1 MNQLFKY
8 GENEVRTVTIEGE
21 PWFVLTDI
29 CKVLGVEQAAG
40 IKRRLSDDVI
50 SNHPINDGLGRT
62 QDATVIN
69 EDGLYDVVLESRKP
83 EAKQFRKWITSDVL
97 PTIRKTGGYVNNDEL
112 FVNTYL
118 PHADES
124 TRLLF
129 RTTLEV
135 VRTQTQK
142 IAVLE
147 PKAAKYDEFL
157 DSDGLSTFTTV
168 GKHFLGGMTS
178 QRLKAWLQSVG
189 VLYRRKVDGCYPP
202 TDKYTKYFRIVPF
215 YRGGKIIRRT
225 VKVTPEGIDFIVELR
240 REAEVLA
247 G

>member
-8 GENEVRTVTIEGE
+8 GESEVRTVMIEGE
-21 PWFVLTDI
+21 PWFVAKDVAD
-29 CKVLGVEQAAG
+29 VLGFSETAAMT
-40 IKRRLSDDVI
+40 RYLDDDEVMSVKLAGMNMNSSTI
-50 SNHPINDGLGRT
+50 S
-62 QDATVIN
+62 
-69 EDGLYDVVLESRKP
+69 ESGLYSAILRSRKP
-83 EAKQFRKWITSDVL
+83 EAKQFRKWITSEVL
-97 PTIRKTGGYVNNDEL
+97 PTIRKTGGYVNNDDL

-142 IAVLE
+142 IAILE

-168 GKHFLGGMTS
+168 GKHFLGGISS
-178 QRLKAWLQSVG
+178 QRVKAWLQSAG
-189 VLYRRKVDGCYPP
+189 VLYKRKVDGCYPP
-202 TDKYTKYFRIVPF
+202 TDKYTKYFRIVP
-215 YRGGKIIRRT
+215 YWRGGKIMRRT
-225 VKVTPEGIDFIVELR
+225 VKVTPEGIDFIVELW
-240 REAEVLA
+240 RESEVVA
-247 G
+247 S